1 MRRYANSR
9 CWPWCVAPVAITC
22 FALFGSFSF
31 AQQSL
36 KLPVALP
43 SYNQAYQD
51 GFGYWGDCQLGTNG
65 CPDQIASTG
74 CLVTVFAAVFDYYG
88 VDLFVPAASSCTGR
102 ARTGMDPGI
111 LNDWLRTHQGYGHC
125 ASDSVGNCCLEWTNL
140 PSSISLAFYE
150 NRGEFGLDSV
160 SQRIIDRALAQ
171 GHPVV
176 AGVHWGSH
184 CHGNP
189 YQTEDCHWVV
199 ITGKPGTT
207 YTIVDPY
214 NRDTTRREGVR
225 TTLRQ
230 GVFGRYVVD
239 RFVVVSGSVPSFRA
253 SNLDLSL
260 SFEPDD
266 ATFHK
271 GDLQRRVLRIS
282 GDDSELLLFARVI
295 DPQGR
300 IRYAYYPTSHP
311 RASDRLRTSLEE
323 HSLYPQPRQFDD
335 GKWKW
340 NQTMLTDVSVG
351 TYTWEVWAEDPE
363 HPGQPLG
370 YDIASYTVVEGDS
383 QLSSGGIPAVG
394 LAVILTVFASALVY
408 VLILAGSSS

>member
-1 MRRYANSR
+1 MRGHTQSPG
-9 CWPWCVAPVAITC
+9 WPWWVALIAVTC
-22 FALFGSFSF
+22 LCLFGGLSL
-31 AQQSL
+31 AQESL

-43 SYNQAYQD
+43 SYNQAYQN
-51 GFGYWGDCQLGTNG
+51 GFGYWGDCQLGTDG
-65 CPDQIASTG
+65 CPDQIFSTG
-74 CLVTVFAAVFDYYG
+74 CLVAVFAAVLDYYG

-150 NRGEFGLDSV
+150 NRGEFSLDSV

-184 CHGNP
+184 CHGNTGK
-189 YQTEDCHWVV
+189 TEDCHWVV
-199 ITGKPGTT
+199 ITGKLGTT

-214 NRDTTRREGVR
+214 NLDATRQEGVR

-239 RFVVVSGSVPSFRA
+239 RFVVVSGSVPFTSA
-253 SNLDLSL
+253 SLNLAL
-260 SFEPDD
+260 SFEPSG

-282 GDDSELLLFARVI
+282 GDDSELLLFTRVI

-300 IRYAYYPTSHP
+300 IRYAYYPSSHP
-311 RASDRLRTSLEE
+311 RPSDPLRTSQEK
-323 HSLYPQPRQFDD
+323 HSLYPEPRLFDG
-335 GKWKW
+335 GKWEW
-340 NQTMLTDVSVG
+340 NQTILTDVSAG
-351 TYTWEVWAEDPE
+351 TYTWEMWAEDPE

-370 YDIASYTVVEGDS
+370 YDIASYTVVEGEIRF
-383 QLSSGGIPAVG
+383 LSGGVAAVG
-394 LAVILTVFASALVY
+394 LAVILTVFATALVY
-408 VLILAGSSS
+408 VLILTDSSK